1 MRRLQVLALLTVS
14 MIWLLPAKASAGF
27 CGWYAEGCGVA
38 APIYPVYR
46 PGPTYTLCANCY
58 YTPNLYY
65 YRSYYPYPAPP
76 NARRPVEWRGSSIIV
91 KRRRGPAN

>member
-1 MRRLQVLALLTVS
+1 VRRLQVLALIAVS
-14 MIWLLPAKASAGF
+14 MVWLPPAKVEAGS
-27 CGWYAEGCGVA
+27 CGWHAGSCGIA
-38 APIYPVYR
+38 AIHPIYR
-46 PGPTYTLCANCY
+46 TGPTYTLCANCY

-91 KRRRGPAN
+91 KRRRDSVN